1 MSPAIKTRLLSSM
14 EKCFPDEDI
23 ERKSPLD
30 HISVLRGEQLSF
42 QLACFR
48 DAAVPFSCVDLQ
60 LGGSLAPYVRVRQVE
75 CIPSLMPAYPN
86 SDDGYL
92 RTVPGLYPDLL
103 APLQYGG
110 RVSLPPNQ
118 LRSLWIT
125 LSLPDDLPAGEH
137 TLSLELRDPT
147 GEVLSHDDLQ
157 VELIDAR
164 LPEQTLIFTQ
174 WFHCD
179 CLADYYGVEVFSEE
193 HWAIIERFV
202 RTAAEN
208 GINLLLTPVFTPP
221 LDTEVG
227 GERPTV
233 QLVEVTREGE
243 KYSFAFA
250 RLDRWIDM
258 CDRCGIQYFE
268 ISHLFTQ
275 WGAAHAPKIM
285 ATAEGEYR
293 RIFGWET
300 DAAGEAYT
308 AFLRQFIPAFL
319 AHMRARGD
327 DRRCF
332 FHISDEPNAAQL
344 EQYCASAAPVKELLR
359 GYPIM
364 DALSNFAFWEQGV
377 VEMPIVSTN
386 HIEPFLEA
394 KVPGLWAYYCCAQNR
409 DVSNRFFAMPGAR
422 TRIIGVQLYKYSI
435 AGFLQ
440 WGYNFYFNRHSW
452 DSVNPFLDSTGGC
465 WVPSGDPYS
474 VYPAPDGSAWESM
487 RIVLFREALED
498 LRALQLCESLYGR
511 EYVLAL
517 IEDGLD
523 TPLTFSRYPRDA
535 EYLLNLRRR
544 VNAAIAAAAKQA

>member
-1 MSPAIKTRLLSSM
+1 MTPAIKTRLLSSM
-14 EKCFPDEDI
+14 EKCFPDECI
-23 ERKSPLD
+23 ESKPPLTR
-30 HISVLRGEQLSF
+30 ISVLRGEKPSF

-48 DAAVPFSCVDLQ
+48 DAALLPLSRVPLVIE
-60 LGGSLAPYVRVRQVE
+60 GSLAPYAQVRQVE
-75 CIPSLMPAYPN
+75 CISSLLPAYPGC
-86 SDDGYL
+86 DDGYL
-92 RTVPGLYPDLL
+92 RTEPGLYPDLL

-110 RVSLPPNQ
+110 KVSLPPNQ
-118 LRSLWIT
+118 LRSLWIA
-125 LSLPDDLPAGEH
+125 LDLPDDLSPGEH
-137 TLSLELRDPT
+137 NITLELRAPT
-147 GEVLSHDDLQ
+147 GEVLSHDSLQ
-157 VELIDAR
+157 VELIEAR

-179 CLADYYGVEVFSEE
+179 CLADYYRVEVFSEE

-202 RTAAEN
+202 RTAVEN

-221 LDTEVG
+221 LDTEPG

-243 KYSFAFA
+243 QYSFDFA

-258 CDRCGIQYFE
+258 CDRCGIKYFE

-300 DAAGEAYT
+300 DAAGEEYM
-308 AFLRQFIPAFL
+308 AFLRQFIPTFL
-319 AHMRARGD
+319 DHMRARGD

-332 FHISDEPNAAQL
+332 FHISDEPNEAQL
-344 EQYCASAAPVKELLR
+344 EQYRTSAAPVKELLR

-364 DALSNFAFWEQGV
+364 DALSNFTFWEQGV

-386 HIEPFLEA
+386 HIEPFLQA
-394 KVPGLWAYYCCAQNR
+394 QVPGLWTYYCCAQHR

-422 TRIIGVQLYKYSI
+422 TRIIGVQLYKYRI
-435 AGFLQ
+435 VGFLQ
-440 WGYNFYFNRHSW
+440 WGYNFYFNCHSW
-452 DSVNPFLDSTGGC
+452 DAVNLFLDSTAGC
-465 WVPSGDPYS
+465 WVPSGDAYS
-474 VYPAPDGSAWESM
+474 VYPAPNGSAWESM

-498 LRALQLCESLYGR
+498 LRALQLCEELCGR
-511 EYVLAL
+511 EFVLGL
-517 IEDGLD
+517 IEEGLD
-523 TPLTFSRYPRDA
+523 EPLTFSRYPRDA
-535 EYLLNLRRR
+535 EYLLGLRRK
-544 VNAAIAAAAKQA
+544 VNAAIAAAKKA